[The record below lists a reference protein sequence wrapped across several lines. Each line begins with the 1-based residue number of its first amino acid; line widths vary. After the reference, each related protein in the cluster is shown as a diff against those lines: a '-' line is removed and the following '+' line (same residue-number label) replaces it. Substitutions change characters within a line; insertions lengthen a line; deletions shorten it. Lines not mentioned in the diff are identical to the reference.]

1 MKKQEYLQT
10 LYLHLKNIPEEEKQ
24 DIVAEYDRHFIEGLK
39 DGRSEEEIAEILG
52 SPKGI
57 ARDLSASSAIH
68 TAENEKNSFNIA
80 QAIFAVLGL
89 SILNFILVLGPL
101 LMFITFM
108 ILLIVMALFFLAIP
122 FILMFK
128 EVNPDWGTVYI
139 ADWFAAIGWFG
150 LGLMI
155 LVVLWIVIKWSYIL
169 IVKYLKWN
177 AALIKGSGHR

>member
-80 QAIFAVLGL
+80 
-89 SILNFILVLGPL
+89 
-101 LMFITFM
+101 
-108 ILLIVMALFFLAIP
+108 
-122 FILMFK
+122 
-128 EVNPDWGTVYI
+128 
-139 ADWFAAIGWFG
+139 
-150 LGLMI
+150 
-155 LVVLWIVIKWSYIL
+155 
-169 IVKYLKWN
+169 
-177 AALIKGSGHR
+177 